1 MFIINKVEDMGVQ
14 IYNELLDFK
23 KKLESWIDKEIEDKK
38 IKALLHKPICK
49 SFFSDI
55 IFK

>member
-1 MFIINKVEDMGVQ
+1 MGVQ

-38 IKALLHKPICK
+38 IKALLHNLSVKA
-49 SFFSDI
+49 FSAI
-55 IFK
+55 